1 MKHITS
7 RDNAVFKHLKA
18 LSGSTQQ
25 RRRAGQSVLD
35 GIHLVAAYLDAGRT
49 PAQCL
54 VSERHLAHPEV
65 APLLARVDPQH
76 VILLADSLFAQL
88 TTVVN
93 GIDLMALIDTPEGHL
108 PHRIEH
114 DCVILDGIQDA
125 GNVGSILRCAAA
137 AGVRDVFLTTG
148 CAFAWSAK
156 TLRAA
161 MGAHFHLNIVEHCTF
176 ESMHARL
183 HVPLLATSSHARH
196 AVFDVPLGEPV
207 GWVFGNEG
215 AGVSE
220 QWLSVTTP
228 ISIPQPGG
236 MESLN
241 VAAAA
246 AICLFEAVRQRTMK
260 GQRG

>member
-18 LSGSTQQ
+18 LAGSTQH

-35 GIHLVAAYLDAGRT
+35 GVHLVASYLDAGHT

-54 VSERHLAHPEV
+54 VSERHVAHPEV
-65 APLLARVDPQH
+65 APLLDRIDPQTI
-76 VILLADSLFAQL
+76 ILLADNLFAQL

-93 GIDLMALIDTPEGHL
+93 GIDLMALVDTPEGHL
-108 PHRIEH
+108 PHTIEA

-137 AGVRDVFLTTG
+137 AGVRDVFMTAG

-176 ESMHARL
+176 ESVQARL
-183 HVPLLATSSHARH
+183 QVPLLATSSHAKQ
-196 AVFDVPLGEPV
+196 AVFDVPLDTPV

-215 AGVSE
+215 AGVSDE
-220 QWLSVTTP
+220 WLAVVTTP
-228 ISIPQPGG
+228 VVIPQPGG

-246 AICLFEAVRQRTMK
+246 AICLFEAVRQRRA
-260 GQRG
+260 G

>member
-18 LSGSTQQ
+18 LSGSTQH

-35 GIHLVAAYLDAGRT
+35 GVHLVAAYLDAGHT
-49 PAQCL
+49 PSQIL
-54 VSERHLAHPEV
+54 VSERHITHPEV
-65 APLLARVDPQH
+65 AEVLDRIDAQI
-76 VILLADSLFAQL
+76 VIVLADNLFGQL

-93 GIDLMALIDTPEGHL
+93 GIDLIAVIDTPEGHL
-108 PHRIEH
+108 PQVIDA

-137 AGVRDVFLTTG
+137 AGVRDVFMTAG

-161 MGAHFHLNIVEHCTF
+161 MGAHFHLNIIEHCTF
-176 ESMHARL
+176 ESVQSRL
-183 HVPLLATSSHARH
+183 RVPLLATSSHAKQ
-196 AVFDVPLGEPV
+196 AVFDVSLKTPV

-215 AGVSE
+215 AGVSDE
-220 QWLSVTTP
+220 WLSAVTTP
-228 ISIPQPGG
+228 VVIPQPGG

-246 AICLFEAVRQRTMK
+246 AICLFEAVRQR
-260 GQRG
+260 RAI

>member
-18 LSGSTQQ
+18 LSGSTQH

-35 GIHLVAAYLDAGRT
+35 GVHLVVAYLDAGHM
-49 PAQCL
+49 PVQCL
-54 VSERHLAHPEV
+54 VSERHIRHPEV
-65 APLLARVDPQH
+65 AAVLDRVDPDT
-76 VILLADSLFAQL
+76 VILLADNLFGQL

-93 GIDLMALIDTPEGHL
+93 GVDLMALVETPEGKL
-108 PHRIEH
+108 PQTIDA

-137 AGVRDVFLTTG
+137 AGVRDVFMTPG

-161 MGAHFHLNIVEHCTF
+161 MGAHFHLNIVEHCAF
-176 ESMHARL
+176 ESVHSRL
-183 HVPLLATSSHARH
+183 QVPLLATSSHAKQ
-196 AVFDVPLGEPV
+196 AVFDVPLNAPV

-215 AGVSE
+215 AGVSQE
-220 QWLSVTTP
+220 WLSAVTTP
-228 ISIPQPGG
+228 VAIPQPGG

-246 AICLFEAVRQRTMK
+246 AICLFEAVRQR
-260 GQRG
+260 RAA

>member
-25 RRRAGQSVLD
+25 RRRTGQSVLD
-35 GIHLVAAYLDAGRT
+35 GVHLVAAYLDAGHT
-49 PAQCL
+49 PAQIL
-54 VSERHLAHPEV
+54 VSERHVAHPEIKV
-65 APLLARVDPQH
+65 LLDRIDPQT
-76 VILLADSLFAQL
+76 VILLADNLFAQL

-93 GIDLMALIDTPEGHL
+93 GIDLIALVETPEGRL
-108 PHRIEH
+108 PHAVDA

-137 AGVRDVFLTTG
+137 AGVRDVFMTAG

-176 ESMHARL
+176 ESL
-183 HVPLLATSSHARH
+183 HPRIQVPLLATSSHAKQ
-196 AVFDVPLGEPV
+196 AVFDVPLSAPV

-215 AGVSE
+215 AGVSDE
-220 QWLSVTTP
+220 WLSAVTTP
-228 ISIPQPGG
+228 VTIPQPGG

-246 AICLFEAVRQRTMK
+246 AICLFEAVRQRRA
-260 GQRG
+260 G

>member
-18 LSGSTQQ
+18 LSGSTQH

-35 GIHLVAAYLDAGRT
+35 GVHLVAAYLDAGHT
-49 PAQCL
+49 PSQIL
-54 VSERHLAHPEV
+54 VSERHITHPEV
-65 APLLARVDPQH
+65 AEVLDRIDAQI
-76 VILLADSLFAQL
+76 VIVLADNLFGQL

-93 GIDLMALIDTPEGHL
+93 GIDLIAVIDTPEGHL
-108 PHRIEH
+108 PQVIDA

-137 AGVRDVFLTTG
+137 AGVRDVFMTAG

-161 MGAHFHLNIVEHCTF
+161 MGAHFHLNIIEHCTF
-176 ESMHARL
+176 ESVQSRL
-183 HVPLLATSSHARH
+183 QVPLLATSSHAKQ
-196 AVFDVPLGEPV
+196 AVFDVSLKTPI

-215 AGVSE
+215 AGVSDE
-220 QWLSVTTP
+220 WLSAVTTP
-228 ISIPQPGG
+228 VVIPQPGG

-246 AICLFEAVRQRTMK
+246 AICLFEAVRQR
-260 GQRG
+260 RAI